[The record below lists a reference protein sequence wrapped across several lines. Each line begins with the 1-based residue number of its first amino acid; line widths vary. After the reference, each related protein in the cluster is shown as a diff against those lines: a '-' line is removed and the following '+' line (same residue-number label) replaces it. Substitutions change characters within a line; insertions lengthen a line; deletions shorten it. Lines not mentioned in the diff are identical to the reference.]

1 MDKFFKKISKNNLI
15 FFTIIFLVALIAG
28 SIFSIII
35 NSGDKLLVTEHLN
48 NYFNN
53 LDKINYYNEFKS
65 NIILNY
71 IYITLIWI
79 LGFGILGIPI
89 LILFYF
95 LKSFILGFVLG
106 SIILNY
112 KFKGVILGI
121 LYLIPSNIINMII
134 YTILIINALNLS
146 LKLLNSI
153 IFKKTIDFKQYVSK
167 YTKLFFVIIILI
179 TISNAYEVFLLP
191 KIFNIFI

>member
-121 LYLIPSNIINMII
+121 LYLIPSSL
-134 YTILIINALNLS
+134 YQVPLKVLI
-146 LKLLNSI
+146 
-153 IFKKTIDFKQYVSK
+153 
-167 YTKLFFVIIILI
+167 
-179 TISNAYEVFLLP
+179 
-191 KIFNIFI
+191 

>member
-1 MDKFFKKISKNNLI
+1 M
-15 FFTIIFLVALIAG
+15 
-28 SIFSIII
+28 
-35 NSGDKLLVTEHLN
+35 VTEHLN